1 MMNDSRNS
9 PMVTLFIPKAP
20 IEFAKSQF
28 KMRASVYGF
37 GVTTNNSLPM
47 I

>member
-1 MMNDSRNS
+1 
-9 PMVTLFIPKAP
+9 MVTLFIPNGP
-20 IEFAKSQF
+20 IELAKSQY

-47 I
+47 IESYV